1 MRYCGVVMEWAPVRD
16 HFWPH
21 LAPLAL
27 WHDSVWPLSGMA
39 LPAKIPASVSAM
51 SFDLMGLLHPTPP
64 AGVPRVSGISDKT
77 RYGHLK
83 FSTSKRWSS
92 QLGT

>member
-1 MRYCGVVMEWAPVRD
+1 M
-16 HFWPH
+16 
-21 LAPLAL
+21 
-27 WHDSVWPLSGMA
+27 SGMA

-83 FSTSKRWSS
+83 FSTSKRVSLEHDGENTMENKAGRRLQVMPTLANRRVVLAKTLADW
-92 QLGT
+92 